1 MLSFL
6 AKKDKNK
13 NINLHKPKVPPKY
26 WTFFARHITQ
36 MTEIT
41 TNNMSL
47 FNNSSRQLRLITE
60 QYLDVENVSEH
71 FNHSAPVILAIKAK
85 HIMVDMRSTQPLKT
99 SDIFDTIH
107 KRLS

>member
-1 MLSFL
+1 M
-6 AKKDKNK
+6 
-13 NINLHKPKVPPKY
+13 
-26 WTFFARHITQ
+26 Q

-41 TNNMSL
+41 TKNMSL
-47 FNNSSRQLRLITE
+47 FNNSSRQLRRITE

-71 FNHSAPVILAIKAK
+71 FNHRAPVILAIKAK